1 MPDFQWDA
9 DDECWKLR
17 LSNRVFDDLE
27 IRVTTDG
34 ESNVP
39 TPKQIATVETILKL
53 TEADRDTIAA
63 IVRKWAEDNWDAE
76 QLEDME
82 DEEFEYEITSAVVPR
97 LRDAESEYFIFI
109 GSSELD
115 PEHGLGCICRDG
127 SQFAICHSDQGCENY
142 EWDSVD
148 ELDALLS

>member
-1 MPDFQWDA
+1 MSDLQWDA
-9 DDECWKLR
+9 DEQCWLLR
-17 LSNRVFDDLE
+17 LSNNVFDDLE

-34 ESNVP
+34 ESDFP

-53 TEADRDTIAA
+53 TEADCGTIAA
-63 IVRKWAEDNWDAE
+63 IVRKWAEENWDAE

-109 GSSELD
+109 GSSELE
-115 PEHGLGCICRDG
+115 PEHGLGCICKDG
-127 SQFAICHSDQGCENY
+127 SQFAICHPDHGFENY
-142 EWDSVD
+142 EWDSVS
-148 ELDALLS
+148 ELNALLS